1 VIVLGGG
8 LAEAGDELLLIPVR
22 EAFARRVT
30 FHRTPEILRAE
41 LGDTAGCLGA
51 ALFALDSLGTP

>member
-8 LAEAGDELLLIPVR
+8 LAEAGDGLLNPGR

-30 FHRTPEILRAE
+30 FHRTPEIVRAE

-51 ALFALDSLGTP
+51 ALLALDLLGSSS